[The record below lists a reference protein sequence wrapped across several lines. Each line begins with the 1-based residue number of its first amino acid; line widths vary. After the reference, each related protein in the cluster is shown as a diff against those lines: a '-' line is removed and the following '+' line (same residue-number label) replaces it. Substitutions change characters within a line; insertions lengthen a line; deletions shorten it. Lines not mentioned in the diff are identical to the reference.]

1 MPLGRGIQ
9 KGFSMSNEFKE
20 QLKQLALNPRLW
32 VAIAGIAVTVFQ
44 LNLDPETT
52 GLLVAII
59 VATFLGVE
67 KASTGMTAAAKLIS
81 VVSEEMSQQRA
92 SQEKLTKSMETTAA
106 VRRLSVTPTDFGLGG
121 GVESLREIVREM
133 VKEELTGLGGQ
144 GVDRPEL

>member
-1 MPLGRGIQ
+1 
-9 KGFSMSNEFKE
+9 MSNELKE

-67 KASTGMTAAAKLIS
+67 KASTGVEAATKLAS
-81 VVSEEMSQQRA
+81 MVSEEMSQQRA
-92 SQEKLTKSMETTAA
+92 SQDKLTKTVAETSL
-106 VRRLSVTPTDFGLGG
+106 VRQLSVTPTDFGLGG
-121 GVESLREIVREM
+121 NVESLREIVREM
-133 VKEELTGLGGQ
+133 VKEELAGLGGQ